1 MENIRKAKEKR
12 IRKSMKLYGI
22 DDFAEYEERGK
33 GTLAGKLPARA
44 VTTANRIIRAAKLD
58 YGHGGALWN
67 DENNEL
73 RIMLEAPDHTTV
85 GTSAAVYDIE
95 ECNESN
101 EDFIWGNAI
110 AAEMTDEALENE
122 LKLGMI
128 GTLND
133 RAENPEQFGLSEEA
147 ADFFAQKAADIEK
160 DFSYEQLKESAA
172 KSALYHKAVRNFG
185 KVIKDFGI
193 KDNVQSETATTLQ
206 KDPNYNDLDAFKF
219 QVTYSENNE
228 QHPFERKFV
237 TVAAKA
243 SQKNFQNLSD
253 DEMYRYFANGIART
267 MESFK
272 TPESVHKETE
282 RLQNLGWWP
291 KENAEIRAK
300 EICTVGPNAE
310 KFFRKKA
317 EEIKSRLAG
326 KDAAELTK
334 APEKK
339 NEPKQS
345 LKQDFDME

>member
-1 MENIRKAKEKR
+1 
-12 IRKSMKLYGI
+12 MKLYGT
-22 DDFAEYEERGK
+22 DDNAEYEERGK

-67 DENNEL
+67 YENNEL
-73 RIMLEAPDHTTV
+73 RVMLEAPDHTTV
-85 GTSAAVYDIE
+85 ETSAAVYDIE

-101 EDFIWGNAI
+101 EDFIWGSAI
-110 AAEMTDEALENE
+110 AADMTDKTLENE
-122 LKLGMI
+122 LRLGMI

-147 ADFFAQKAADIEK
+147 SDFFAQKAADIEK

-185 KVIKDFGI
+185 KVIKDFGM
-193 KDNVQSETATTLQ
+193 KNNVHSETAAMLQ
-206 KDPNYNDLDAFKF
+206 EDPNCDDDLDAFEF
-219 QVTYSENNE
+219 QVAYSENNE

-237 TVAAKA
+237 TVSAKA
-243 SQKNFQNLSD
+243 RQENFQNLSD

-272 TPESVHKETE
+272 TPESVQEETE

-291 KENAEIRAK
+291 KENAEIRAR
-300 EICTVGPNAE
+300 ETCAIGPNAE

-317 EEIKSRLAG
+317 EEIKSHLAG
-326 KDAAELTK
+326 KDTAELTK
-334 APEKK
+334 APERK
-339 NEPKQS
+339 NEPKQE